1 LKKNTNY
8 LVSIIVNCY
17 NSQKYLKE
25 TIKSIT
31 SQTYLNYE
39 VIFYD
44 NQSSDNTVKIIK
56 SFNNSK
62 FKIHS
67 SKSKLVLGEAR
78 NKAIKKAKGDYIAFL
93 DSDDYW
99 APNKL
104 ELQIKKFQS
113 FPNLGLVYSD
123 AIYFNSK
130 KEMQLYKYRKA
141 YAGNCTKPI
150 LLDYFLCMSSC
161 LVKMDI
167 IKKYKIFFDNQL
179 MVCEDPDFFLQIS
192 YYSDFDYCRQPLTYY
207 RLHESSLTANNRE
220 LFFDEINIIISK
232 IKQIPNFDI
241 NIINTLIN
249 NNNVNR
255 AKYYWS
261 LGKSIKAIK
270 QIIYHLKIKNLYYIL
285 VFLIPYKICN
295 YIFNKINKNR
305 VAY

>member
-1 LKKNTNY
+1 MKKNTNY

-25 TIKSIT
+25 TVKSIV

-39 VIFYD
+39 VIFFD

-62 FKIHS
+62 FKIYS

-78 NKAIKKAKGDYIAFL
+78 NKAIKKANGDYIAFL

-167 IKKYKIFFDNQL
+167 IKKHKIFFDNQL

-192 YYSDFDYCRQPLTYY
+192 
-207 RLHESSLTANNRE
+207 
-220 LFFDEINIIISK
+220 
-232 IKQIPNFDI
+232 
-241 NIINTLIN
+241 
-249 NNNVNR
+249 
-255 AKYYWS
+255 
-261 LGKSIKAIK
+261 
-270 QIIYHLKIKNLYYIL
+270 
-285 VFLIPYKICN
+285 
-295 YIFNKINKNR
+295 
-305 VAY
+305 